1 MILWKAICSNGSSG
15 INDVGVSGEMWD
27 VELIVV
33 DSAVFLSVP
42 TGRTDEVVNLHA
54 GDSVPVKSVISA
66 EDVPV
71 VMFTIW
77 VELIMMRAVVENTFD
92 MSTHVEWFLTTS
104 TTLSP
109 CTDLGLLH
117 IMLMSLESLKV
128 LSHPMRGQM
137 LGLQS
142 QAFPARLMVVREV
155 HAATAST
162 GTLLNLLD
170 SRFRICKF
178 GIHWKTAGSK
188 IWISF
193 PERSSF

>member
-1 MILWKAICSNGSSG
+1 MILWKAICSNCSSG
-15 INDVGVSGEMWD
+15 INDVGVSGELWA

-33 DSAVFLSVP
+33 DSVVSLCVLPGWSGEAVDVCAARSV
-42 TGRTDEVVNLHA
+42 TSE
-54 GDSVPVKSVISA
+54 GDGGAVIFTISA
-66 EDVPV
+66 EP
-71 VMFTIW
+71 
-77 VELIMMRAVVENTFD
+77 LMMKVVENTFN
-92 MSTHVEWFLTTS
+92 MSMHTEWFLTTS

-128 LSHPMRGQM
+128 LSHVMRGQM

-142 QAFPARLMVVREV
+142 QALPARLMVVSEV

-162 GTLLNLLD
+162 GTLLSLFD
-170 SRFRICKF
+170 SRFSICKF
-178 GIHWKTAGSK
+178 GMHWKTAGSK

-193 PERSSF
+193 PERSSL